1 MRPKPQPVDNA
12 IGRCFEHIKKYE
24 PQVRAFVEGTFNE
37 EQALDG
43 YTQSILNEHL
53 PLRGK
58 LLGVKDIINVDG
70 HNTRCGSALPQ
81 TLFSGAEA
89 SCVSKLC
96 EAGATVVGKTVTTE
110 FAISNP
116 GPTRNP
122 RNLAYTPGG
131 SSSGSAAAVA
141 AGFCDIAIGTQTTG
155 SIIRPAGYCGV
166 IGYKPSFGRIARDGV
181 LLFSKS
187 MDHIGL
193 FASNMTTLEEA
204 TTVLVDDWNMPDPS
218 NLIEVNIGIPQG
230 SYMDFMNDQ
239 VAKQFSDTCTKLE
252 GAFYNIKRLILVN
265 DIVAHNAAIDRLT
278 YGELY
283 RVHDEW
289 YEKYRDIY
297 SPSSRESLELGKTI
311 SDQELQQLLAQAR
324 EVQLWMQ
331 SFMVRSDVD
340 VWVAPVAPD
349 VAPKGLASTGDYR
362 MNAIWS
368 YTGLPIVTIPTGVT
382 EENLPYAIQ
391 IVGRYGKDEQLLQVA
406 KRIQDVI
413 SISPIQNEWELP
425 DL

>member
-1 MRPKPQPVDNA
+1 
-12 IGRCFEHIKKYE
+12 
-24 PQVRAFVEGTFNE
+24 
-37 EQALDG
+37 
-43 YTQSILNEHL
+43 
-53 PLRGK
+53 
-58 LLGVKDIINVDG
+58 
-70 HNTRCGSALPQ
+70 
-81 TLFSGAEA
+81 
-89 SCVSKLC
+89 
-96 EAGATVVGKTVTTE
+96 
-110 FAISNP
+110 
-116 GPTRNP
+116 
-122 RNLAYTPGG
+122 
-131 SSSGSAAAVA
+131 
-141 AGFCDIAIGTQTTG
+141 
-155 SIIRPAGYCGV
+155 V

-204 TTVLVDDWNMPDPS
+204 TTVLVDDWKMPDPS

-230 SYMDFMNDQ
+230 SYMDFMNDH

-252 GAFYNIKRLILVN
+252 GAFNNIKRLILVN
-265 DIVAHNAAIDRLT
+265 DIAAHNEAIDRLT

-368 YTGLPIVTIPTGVT
+368 YTGLPIVSIPTGVT
-382 EENLPYAIQ
+382 DENLPYAIQ
-391 IVGRYGKDEQLLQVA
+391 IVGRYGQDERLLQIA

-413 SISPIQNEWELP
+413 DISPIQNEWELP